1 MTGFGRGEF
10 ESNSYGFKAEVKTVN
25 HRYSD
30 ISIRMPRYLN
40 FLEEN
45 IKKEVKKIIRRGRVD
60 VYISLDYLDE
70 SSLNIDLDLG
80 LARELNKNLNVLRDD
95 LGIEGKISVDNILN
109 LADIVKI
116 ERQILDEDEIWEGIR
131 LALNNALEDIMTMKK
146 LEGANLQSDMLEK
159 LKLIGTKLGEITSRS
174 PRVVVEYKHKLEAR
188 INEILNDASL
198 VDREKLAEEVAFFAD
213 KSNIDEEI
221 IRLNSHLDQYIVIM
235 EEVEPVGRKL
245 DFLIQEMNREINT
258 IGSKS
263 GDVEITKNVVDIK
276 SEIEK
281 LREQVQNIE

>member
-198 VDREKLAEEVAFFAD
+198 VDMEKLAEEVAFFAD